1 MQRVKAR
8 FLFFK
13 RVYCDLGGPAAPNP
27 PGNEAAQ
34 EKSILLKGD
43 LVSKECL
50 LLREDPQKLPKERRK

>member
-8 FLFFK
+8 FFFFK
-13 RVYCDLGGPAAPNP
+13 RVYCDLGGPTAL
-27 PGNEAAQ
+27 GNEAAQ

-50 LLREDPQKLPKERRK
+50 LLREDSQKLPKERRK